1 MVWWIHSNRLKQ
13 SATGRKTCVMLP
25 QVVTSPH
32 GRKEL
37 VMTRYI
43 VTATRILYG
52 YEISFSFTDES
63 MAKAKM
69 AQLDAD
75 VRYTYTYKVERR

>member
-1 MVWWIHSNRLKQ
+1 
-13 SATGRKTCVMLP
+13 
-25 QVVTSPH
+25 
-32 GRKEL
+32 
-37 VMTRYI
+37 MTRYI

-52 YEISFSFTDES
+52 DEISFSFTDES

-75 VRYTYTYKVERR
+75 VRYTYTYKVERS